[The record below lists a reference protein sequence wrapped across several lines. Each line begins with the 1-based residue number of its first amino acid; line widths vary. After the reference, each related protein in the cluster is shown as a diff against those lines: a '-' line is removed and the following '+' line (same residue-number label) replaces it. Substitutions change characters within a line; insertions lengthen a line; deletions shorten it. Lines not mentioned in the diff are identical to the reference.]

1 MGMISLALKLAVPGE
16 GNANET
22 EWHDVVG
29 TGLRCTLPERLR
41 YAARLMERAQRRD
54 MEIASFYITESAR
67 RVSGR
72 SAGCSLCP
80 EILRAMA
87 GHGADFSYGAFSSYY
102 ESSYYAISS
111 FYVLR
116 FRKNMQQQLARLI
129 TEKMLPHSFRVWMED
144 FQGTP
149 YILFDAHENGVDFL
163 ISQLAT
169 LPLRTSI
176 PPTLRLDYFS
186 NSPWCWV
193 DLESEAISALAELG
207 ATLRLSIHRKMH
219 RPRQGRL
226 ANFWSHVF
234 RTARQ
239 HLSTR

>member
-1 MGMISLALKLAVPGE
+1 MDMISLALKLAVPGE

-41 YAARLMERAQRRD
+41 YAARLMERAQRRG
-54 MEIASFYITESAR
+54 MAIESFYITEAAR
-67 RVSGR
+67 RISGR
-72 SAGCSLCP
+72 SAGCSLRP
-80 EILRAMA
+80 EILQAMA

-102 ESSYYAISS
+102 ESSHYAISS

-129 TEKMLPHSFRVWMED
+129 TEKMLPHNFRVWMED
-144 FQGTP
+144 FKGTP

-169 LPLRTSI
+169 QPLRTGT

-207 ATLRLSIHRKMH
+207 ATLRLSIHRKMQ

-239 HLSTR
+239 HLSPR